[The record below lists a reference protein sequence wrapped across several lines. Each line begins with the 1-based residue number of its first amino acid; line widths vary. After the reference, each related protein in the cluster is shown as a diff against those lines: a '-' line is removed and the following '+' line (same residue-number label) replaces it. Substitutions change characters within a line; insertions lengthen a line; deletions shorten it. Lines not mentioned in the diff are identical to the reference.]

1 MWREP
6 GARRFNPNAAMT
18 WNGVPIVHGKIV
30 FEGRSTDE
38 LRENEQVKPYYLGAL
53 RRVAP

>member
-6 GARRFNPNAAMT
+6 GSRRFNPNAAMT
-18 WNGVPIVHGKIV
+18 WNGVLIVRGKIA

-38 LRENEQVKPYYLGAL
+38 LRENELVKRYYLRAW
-53 RRVAP
+53 RRAAP